1 MLGLGMTLKAL
12 IAAVILLCGTALSAH
27 AASADFSNWMVL
39 VVSGDYKGH
48 QNEHIEA
55 FDNARRDVRKT
66 LEGMGFSR
74 DYIAEFA
81 AGPDA
86 TEERPQATRAAI
98 DKKLVELRSKA
109 TAGCLFYFT
118 SHGSPKGMVLGE
130 EAMTPLVLW
139 KLVTFNCEQRPA
151 IVIVSACYS
160 GIFVTRDIATANR
173 MVLTAA
179 SNQTTSFGCGA
190 NNKYPFFDQCFLESV
205 SLVRDFIALAEKTRG
220 CVSALEVQQRLSPP
234 SRPQLVVGK
243 QIEPLLKQMRFD
255 PLTPQA
261 AAPGARGPSGW

>member
-1 MLGLGMTLKAL
+1 
-12 IAAVILLCGTALSAH
+12 
-27 AASADFSNWMVL
+27 
-39 VVSGDYKGH
+39 VVSGDYRGH
-48 QNEHIEA
+48 SNERIAA
-55 FDNARRDVRKT
+55 FDNARREVRKT
-66 LEGMGFSR
+66 LEGLGFSS
-74 DYIAEFA
+74 DHIAEFA
-81 AGPDA
+81 SGPDA
-86 TEERPQATRAAI
+86 DDTHPTATRAAI

-118 SHGSPKGMVLGE
+118 SHGSPHGMVLGE

-139 KLVTFNCEQRPA
+139 KLVTFNCESRPA
-151 IVIVSACYS
+151 IVVVSACYS
-160 GIFVTRDIATANR
+160 GIFVTKEIATANR

-190 NNKYPFFDQCFLESV
+190 NNKYPFFDQCFIESV

-234 SRPQLVVGK
+234 SRPQLSIGK

-255 PLTPQA
+255 PLAPRSQA
-261 AAPGARGPSGW
+261 ASSGETRSPSGW